1 MGIYWHK
8 TTLVTVLSVL
18 LVGIAVSGC
27 TPSSPSPPSGPSAP
41 TSALAPTPS
50 STATQMTKTHVYTDG
65 RIEVRG
71 SGEPVELINNPNATN
86 PTFAE
91 LVAFIER
98 DRTDEYSYIFGPP
111 KNAFVCS
118 DFAETVHNNAEAAG
132 IKAAWVGI
140 DIEGEPEGHAL
151 NAFETTDLGLVYID
165 CTGKG
170 LWDESPNR
178 SSWDRRVRVD
188 IGKPYAV
195 ADIDKAKTLFKFLI
209 SEPND
214 ADRKYKLGDPQF
226 NPFVSDKQVLGR
238 LEELGWIRAD
248 TFGPIL
254 ASQKRMQKDYEML
267 QWSRT
272 HNIEELGLKWMQE
285 WIREH
290 EVELYGRDF
299 EPGKYGENKEYIT
312 STEQWVSNTSWYIL
326 VDCLDTSWFEPVETL
341 IDVDGI
347 PIVWKIRWEMVNSW
361 YINAELVIEW
371 YKPFGNKVIKDIHI
385 HWGE

>member
-1 MGIYWHK
+1 MGIHWHK
-8 TTLVTVLSVL
+8 TALITVLSVL
-18 LVGIAVSGC
+18 LVGIVVSGC
-27 TPSSPSPPSGPSAP
+27 APSSSSPPSGSSAP

-50 STATQMTKTHVYTDG
+50 SNTTRMTKTHVYTDG

-71 SGEPVELINNPNATN
+71 SGEPVELINNPDATN

-132 IKAAWVGI
+132 IRAAWVGI

-170 LWDESPNR
+170 LWDDPANC
-178 SSWDRRVRVD
+178 SSWDRRVRVET
-188 IGKPYAV
+188 GKPYAV
-195 ADIDKAKTLFKFLI
+195 ADIDKAKTLFKFLVHPPI
-209 SEPND
+209 G
-214 ADRKYKLGDPQF
+214 ADDM
-226 NPFVSDKQVLGR
+226 VSWT
-238 LEELGWIRAD
+238 LEEQTLRSLELSGWIRIPTA
-248 TFGPIL
+248 GERERKSL
-254 ASQKRMQKDYEML
+254 EML
-267 QWSRT
+267 EWQRT
-272 HNIEELGLKWMQE
+272 HDIEELGQKWIQD

-290 EVELYGRDF
+290 QAELSRCSREF
-299 EPGKYGENKEYIT
+299 KLENYF
-312 STEQWVSNTSWYIL
+312 SGYIL
-326 VDCLDTSWFEPVETL
+326 VDCLETPWFQPVEKL

-347 PIVWKIRWEMVNSW
+347 PIVWKIRWEMMSAIW
-361 YINAELVIEW
+361 D
-371 YKPFGNKVIKDIHI
+371 KPFGNKVIKDIHI